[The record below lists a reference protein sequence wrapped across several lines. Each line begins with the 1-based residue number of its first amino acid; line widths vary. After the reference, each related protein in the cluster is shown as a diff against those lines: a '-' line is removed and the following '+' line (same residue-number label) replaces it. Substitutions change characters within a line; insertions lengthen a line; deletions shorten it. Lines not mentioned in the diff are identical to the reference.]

1 MRTAM
6 VCLMLLF
13 TCLQVAGAAPG
24 PAADPIVPVLTLTI
38 QPPILKVQSAPNSTA
53 VAQFNGTATVDKM
66 VGMRCV
72 VTLASSTD
80 IGWVSEISPSTMVF
94 TSESPQSYT
103 VAVSVPPAT
112 PTSQGTLVI
121 NGRAVC
127 NGLQSMATAQAKID
141 VTGPIIINLTATNGT
156 LGNATGAG
164 GTVGGSPTNVLM
176 FSVLAVV
183 LIAVPAGGYV
193 YYRRR
198 RQRSPGPEA

>member
-6 VCLMLLF
+6 VCLMLLLP
-13 TCLQVAGAAPG
+13 CMQVAAGAPG

-38 QPPILKVQSAPNSTA
+38 QPPILKIQSAPNSTA

-94 TSESPQSYT
+94 TSESPQPYT
-103 VAVSVPPAT
+103 VAVSVPPTT

-127 NGLQSMATAQAKID
+127 NGLQSMATAEAKVD
-141 VTGPIIINLTATNGT
+141 VTGPVIINLTATNGT
-156 LGNATGAG
+156 QGNATGTGGTAG
-164 GTVGGSPTNVLM
+164 GGPTSIM
-176 FSVLAVV
+176 MYSMLAVV
-183 LIAVPAGGYV
+183 LIAVPAGGYY

-198 RQRSPGPEA
+198 HRRSPGPEA